1 MGQTMNPIL
10 LRDATPADLP
20 AIQSIYAP
28 HVLHGSASFEMEVPD
43 LNELGVRLARVREA
57 RLPYLVAELDGEVVG
72 YGYAAPYRPRPAYR
86 FTAEDS
92 VYVRDG
98 LEGRGIGRLLLERL
112 IQRCEQQ
119 GYRQMIAMVG
129 DSGNLASVGLH
140 EHLGF
145 RRVGVLEN
153 VGFKHG
159 RWLDCVI
166 LQRAQGEGAGTLPG
180 Q

>member
-1 MGQTMNPIL
+1 MGQAMNPIL

-43 LNELGVRLARVREA
+43 LGELGLRLARVREA

-86 FTAEDS
+86 FTVEDS

-140 EHLGF
+140 ERLGF

-166 LQRAQGEGAGTLPG
+166 LQRALGKGAGTLPG

>member
-20 AIQSIYAP
+20 AIQTIYAP

-166 LQRAQGEGAGTLPG
+166 LQRALGEGAGTLPG

>member
-1 MGQTMNPIL
+1 MGQTMNPIF

-43 LNELGVRLARVREA
+43 LNELGVRLARVRDA
-57 RLPYLVAELDGEVVG
+57 GLPYLVAELDGEVVG

-140 EHLGF
+140 ERLGF

-166 LQRAQGEGAGTLPG
+166 LQRGLGDGAGTLPG